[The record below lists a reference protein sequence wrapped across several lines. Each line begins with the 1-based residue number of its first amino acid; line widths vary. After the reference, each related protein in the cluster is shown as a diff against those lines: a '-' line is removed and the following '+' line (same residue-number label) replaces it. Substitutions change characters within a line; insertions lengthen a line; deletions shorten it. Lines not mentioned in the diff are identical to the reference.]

1 MPSLSVRRAG
11 PPDVAR
17 LAEVHV
23 RCWQETYRSMLSDAF
38 LAAVDPA
45 GRLALWQQLLDRPE
59 PA

>member
-1 MPSLSVRRAG
+1 
-11 PPDVAR
+11 
-17 LAEVHV
+17 
-23 RCWQETYRSMLSDAF
+23 MLSDAF